1 MKSRNFEILRENHRE
16 LADFGGFAEAY
27 VHSDPAACL
36 VKLRTFAE
44 FFVKALLSHH
54 RRRWY
59 YHE

>member
-1 MKSRNFEILRENHRE
+1 MKSCNFEILRENHRE
-16 LADFGGFAEAY
+16 LSDFSGFAEAY
-27 VHSDPAACL
+27 VHSDPAARL

-44 FFVKALLSHH
+44 FLVKALFSHH